1 MEEDWINCPY
11 NSNHRMPPSRFQWHL
26 VKCPDKKRVGEN
38 FTACPYNAQHII
50 LKTELEN
57 HKRKCSDKA
66 QRDFAETDSALE
78 IDRKIKEYLASQTP
92 CSADWSASSKNSW
105 IPAPSVPV
113 GSATVS
119 QISQFKPKKSQK
131 KNAARRKNQTN
142 STAIAWNNDSNDE
155 SVNIPKEVPMYHDT
169 HISGENIIPTPS
181 NENTNESMK
190 PAAYRPQMQLIKS
203 NDITSH
209 TPK

>member
-57 HKRKCSDKA
+57 HKRKCPDKT

-78 IDRKIKEYLASQTP
+78 IDKKIKEYLGSQT
-92 CSADWSASSKNSW
+92 CSADWSTSKNSW
-105 IPAPSVPV
+105 MPAPSVPV
-113 GSATVS
+113 GSATES
-119 QISQFKPKKSQK
+119 QIQFKPKKSQK

-142 STAIAWNNDSNDE
+142 STPITARNSNE
-155 SVNIPKEVPMYHDT
+155 SVSILKDVPTYHLIMDS
-169 HISGENIIPTPS
+169 HISGENSIPTS
-181 NENTNESMK
+181 SKENTNEPRK
-190 PAAYRPQMQLIKS
+190 PAAYRPPMQLIKS
-203 NDITSH
+203 NDRTSH
-209 TPK
+209 PPK